1 MAFKCNIVLEI
12 YLLLL
17 FSVYADCEE
26 CTGTLNGQFVRESCS
41 VGGCCIPSDGIG
53 DTLCCIP
60 TLTIILV
67 SVFIGVTIV
76 AIITIIACCA
86 ICRYNNKR
94 KLRQRL
100 DDRRRRQRERDLE
113 RQRRLMMDPFHTT
126 GETVPGTTQPPIYHD
141 RQIDP
146 STPNPPLE
154 SRGQTRSN
162 HVPPPYP
169 NTPPPAYFSRMGTS
183 QENRLHINRVANSR
197 QASRVASR
205 ISQSRA
211 TNSRMESRSDYSTGD
226 IHSEVFSTPSVTTTI
241 PPSRSSNSNSRYS
254 INNHDGILAIDKLN
268 SQQENHERTI
278 ITFEDLEAQEKDDEI
293 DNIDIVKPESK
304 MSVTYNLNQNDTD
317 QISIRSNSRT
327 STKVQSRMSTKIMYP
342 ILENETPMI
351 PSDKRGRFIKS
362 SMSVVS
368 EDIGRGESNSRMSS
382 RRNHIRSVEPDENV
396 NQLDFV

>member
-1 MAFKCNIVLEI
+1 MHSVCSIIKQSLEVKNIGFISVISSNKNVNVIYFIVCISLCSIYFVPTDVLI
-12 YLLLL
+12 NDD
-17 FSVYADCEE
+17 SK
-26 CTGTLNGQFVRESCS
+26 T
-41 VGGCCIPSDGIG
+41 
-53 DTLCCIP
+53 
-60 TLTIILV
+60 
-67 SVFIGVTIV
+67 
-76 AIITIIACCA
+76 
-86 ICRYNNKR
+86 
-94 KLRQRL
+94 
-100 DDRRRRQRERDLE
+100 DRRTDILFKLALYINTRNYWVIL
-113 RQRRLMMDPFHTT
+113 LIFFLTL
-126 GETVPGTTQPPIYHD
+126 VPGTTQPPIYHG

-197 QASRVASR
+197 QASR

-226 IHSEVFSTPSVTTTI
+226 IHPEVFSTPSVTTTI

-278 ITFEDLEAQEKDDEI
+278 ITLEDLEAQEKDDEI